1 MSNEVLHDKMKKDGN
16 EHYLNLL
23 KLAYNWSN
31 NEAQK
36 AHKLGP
42 HAKSASKSASKSS
55 TKKK

>member
-1 MSNEVLHDKMKKDGN
+1 MKKDGN

-42 HAKSASKSASKSS
+42 HAKSASKSSA
-55 TKKK
+55 KKK